1 MKDSNPKNTR
11 DLFGA
16 AIWLQVLAATSE
28 YERLLASGQQPD
40 SRVFAELYPN
50 VPSEVLLPE
59 LQRSLEEHLGSLTP
73 SKRTPKTSSTQSS
86 ELNSTERYSDL
97 ETIGSGGMGEVY
109 RGIDHECMRPVAIK
123 KIRKEQRFNPDAQK
137 RFKTEIELTA
147 QLEHPGIIPLYG
159 KGVDS
164 QGREFYAM
172 RLIAGDGTGTLDDA
186 IQSLHAQVRATNNRW
201 NARHIEQLRNLVRRL
216 VAVTDTIAYAH
227 SRGIVH
233 RDIKP
238 ANILLGAY
246 GETLISDWGLARKID
261 PPSTVAINKAPEDT
275 ARHPGSDTVVI
286 NPELKGADKLPSSDA
301 SIGVGTPG
309 YAAPE
314 LAQRHQVQYLP
325 LCDVYSIG
333 AILLRILNGK
343 KSKGNPTR
351 LHSKWR
357 SPTLSALEAI
367 GRKATATD
375 LEQRYSCVEQLR
387 SDLQNWIAS
396 EPLIATTEGFF
407 ERAIRWPNR
416 HRVAAV
422 GIASTFLI
430 TMLAGSLIVWLQSRH
445 SRAIES
451 KAQQLAEALDK
462 SNYLLEET
470 RQAKKAAEELQQLAE
485 VRQKEAI
492 NSRLLAEKRGVIAFE
507 GLLNFQELLTTNQE
521 LFQSPELAQLNESL
535 SGQSKKIF
543 ATILADLEAEYPPAP
558 KNLVR
563 LTELT
568 HRLAA
573 MESQQKNDDDAYEL
587 FNRSCDWM
595 SRILDRKDLPDHTKL
610 LLQVQIGKLRS
621 LQGLLSMRVGRNQQA
636 KPQLEESI
644 RRLEPMLNESQLS
657 VEERSIAATAFAGAL
672 SAMSMQELFA
682 GNLDDAKVL
691 QQRALAILGDQKP
704 IKYEDAMM
712 NVQVHGNMSRIYENL
727 NEPEK
732 ALSELE
738 RAATQIDDAEE
749 LILETPGGIWIRDS
763 IVRPTQQHLSVR
775 SQLAHERARLLMAKQ
790 DSPAAISVLKT
801 LFKRDSA
808 NLSQFPNDPRFI
820 ASYQTTASTL
830 VALMMNSGE
839 HLAAIKLLENW
850 EKLAQDLLDRN
861 TPSEANLQFHIV
873 AFHSAGHAF
882 EKLEKRDLALEKYQ
896 SAIQVCDQAELLRFR
911 SAANCSQRVELEIH
925 SFLLRLPTSS
935 WEEVETH
942 FNRAVRAAEELNAL
956 PASAGNVV
964 TIARTQL
971 SQGLDAMRSAG
982 KETEAAA
989 WSEKLEKLQLIRPS
1003 PTS

>member
-1 MKDSNPKNTR
+1 MKDSTPKHTR
-11 DLFGA
+11 DLIGA
-16 AIWLQVLAATSE
+16 ALWLQVLAATSE
-28 YERLLASGQQPD
+28 YELLLANGQQPD
-40 SRVFAELYPN
+40 PRVFAELYPN
-50 VPSEVLLPE
+50 VPTEVLLPE

-73 SKRTPKTSSTQSS
+73 PERIQQTSSAQFT
-86 ELNSTERYSDL
+86 ELTSTERYSDL
-97 ETIGSGGMGEVY
+97 ESIGSGGMGEVF

-201 NARHIEQLRNLVRRL
+201 NSRHIEQLRNLVRRL

-227 SRGIVH
+227 SRGVVH

-246 GETLISDWGLARKID
+246 GETLISDWGLARKFD
-261 PPSTVAINKAPEDT
+261 PASLGRINKAIDDT
-275 ARHPGSDTVVI
+275 AHHAGSDTMLV
-286 NPELKGADKLPSSDA
+286 NPELNGADEFHSSDA
-301 SIGVGTPG
+301 STGIGTPG

-314 LAQRHQVQYLP
+314 LANSPQVQYLP

-333 AILLRILNGK
+333 AILLSILTGK
-343 KSKGNPTR
+343 KSNGNPTR
-351 LHSKWR
+351 LHNKWR

-367 GRKATATD
+367 GHKATATEF
-375 LEQRYSCVEQLR
+375 EQRYSCIEQLR
-387 SDLQNWIAS
+387 SDLQNWIAG
-396 EPLIATTEGFF
+396 EPLFAVPEGVL
-407 ERAIRWPNR
+407 ESAIRWPNR

-422 GIASTFLI
+422 GIASAFLI
-430 TMLAGSLIVWLQSRH
+430 AMLAGALLVWLQSKQ
-445 SRAIES
+445 SQAIEI
-451 KAQQLAEALDK
+451 KASQLAEALDN
-462 SNYLLEET
+462 SNNLLEET
-470 RQAKKAAEELQQLAE
+470 REAKKAAEELHQLAE
-485 VRQKEAI
+485 VRHQEAT
-492 NSRLLAEKRGVIAFE
+492 NSRLLAEKRGAIAFE
-507 GLLNFQELLTTNQE
+507 ALLNFQELITTNQE
-521 LFQSPELAQLNESL
+521 VFQSPELAQLNESL

-543 ATILADLEAEYPPAP
+543 ATILSDLEADYPPAP

-587 FNRSCDWM
+587 FNRSCEWM
-595 SRILDRKDLPDHTKL
+595 RRILDRKELPLHTKL
-610 LLQVQIGKLRS
+610 LIQVHIGKLRS

-657 VEERSIAATAFAGAL
+657 EVERSVAATAFAGAI
-672 SAMSMQELFA
+672 SAISMQELFA
-682 GNLDDAKVL
+682 GNLDEAKVL
-691 QQRALAILGDQKP
+691 QQRAIAILEGQTS
-704 IKYEDAMM
+704 IKYDDAMM

-727 NEPEK
+727 NEPDK

-738 RAATQIDDAEE
+738 QAATKLDDAEE
-749 LILETPGGIWIRDS
+749 LIRETPGGIWIGES
-763 IVRPTQQHLSVR
+763 SVRPTRQHLNVR
-775 SQLAHERARLLMAKQ
+775 AQLAHERARLLLAKQ
-790 DSPAAISVLKT
+790 DSPAAISVLNT

-808 NLSQFPNDPRFI
+808 NLSQFPNDPSFV
-820 ASYQTTASTL
+820 ASYQMTSSTL
-830 VALMMNSGE
+830 VTLMMNSGE

-850 EKLAQDLLDRN
+850 EKLAKDLLARN
-861 TPSEANLQFHIV
+861 APSEANLQFLIV
-873 AFHSAGHAF
+873 AFHSSGHAF
-882 EKLEKRDLALEKYQ
+882 EKLEQRELALEKYQ
-896 SAIQVCDQAELLRFR
+896 SAIQICDRAELLRFR
-911 SAANCSQRVELEIH
+911 SAANCSQRVELEMH
-925 SFLLRLPTSS
+925 SFLLRLPSS
-935 WEEVETH
+935 PWEEVEAH

-956 PASAGNVV
+956 PPSAENIE

-971 SQGLDAMRSAG
+971 RQGLNAMRSAG

-1003 PTS
+1003 PTP

>member
-1 MKDSNPKNTR
+1 MKDPTPKHTR
-11 DLFGA
+11 DLIGSA
-16 AIWLQVLAATSE
+16 LWLQVLAATSE
-28 YERLLASGQQPD
+28 YELLLASGQQPD
-40 SRVFAELYPN
+40 PRVFAELYPN

-73 SKRTPKTSSTQSS
+73 AERIQQTSSAQST
-86 ELNSTERYSDL
+86 ELTSTERYSDL
-97 ETIGSGGMGEVY
+97 ESIGSGGMGDVF

-201 NARHIEQLRNLVRRL
+201 NSRHIEQLRNLVRRL

-227 SRGIVH
+227 SRGVVH

-246 GETLISDWGLARKID
+246 GETLISDWGLARKLD
-261 PPSTVAINKAPEDT
+261 PASSDTINKAVEDT
-275 ARHPGSDTVVI
+275 AHQAGSDAMLV
-286 NPELKGADKLPSSDA
+286 NPELNGADEFRSSDA
-301 SIGVGTPG
+301 STGIGTPG

-314 LAQRHQVQYLP
+314 LAHSPQVQYLP

-333 AILLRILNGK
+333 AILLSILTGK

-351 LHSKWR
+351 LHNKWR

-367 GRKATATD
+367 GHKATATE
-375 LEQRYSCVEQLR
+375 LEQRYSCIEQLR
-387 SDLQNWIAS
+387 SDLQNWIAG
-396 EPLIATTEGFF
+396 EPLIAVPEGVL
-407 ERAIRWPNR
+407 EHAIRWPNR

-422 GIASTFLI
+422 GIASAFLI
-430 TMLAGSLIVWLQSRH
+430 AMLAGALLVWLQSKQ
-445 SRAIES
+445 SRAIEI
-451 KAQQLAEALDK
+451 KASQLAEALDN
-462 SNYLLEET
+462 SNNLLEET
-470 RQAKKAAEELQQLAE
+470 REAKKAAEELQQLAE
-485 VRQKEAI
+485 VRQQEAT
-492 NSRLLAEKRGVIAFE
+492 NSRLLAEKRGAIAFE
-507 GLLNFQELLTTNQE
+507 ALLRFQELITINQE
-521 LFQSPELAQLNESL
+521 VFQSPELAQLNTSL

-543 ATILADLEAEYPPAP
+543 ATILSDLEADYPPAP

-568 HRLAA
+568 HRLAS

-587 FNRSCDWM
+587 FNRSCEWM
-595 SRILDRKDLPDHTKL
+595 RRFLDRKELPLHTKL
-610 LLQVQIGKLRS
+610 LIQVQIGKLRS

-657 VEERSIAATAFAGAL
+657 EEERSMAATAFAGAI
-672 SAMSMQELFA
+672 SAMSMQVLFA

-691 QQRALAILGDQKP
+691 QQRAIAILGDRKP

-727 NEPEK
+727 NEPDK

-738 RAATQIDDAEE
+738 QAATQLDDAEE
-749 LILETPGGIWIRDS
+749 LIRETPGGIWIGES
-763 IVRPTQQHLSVR
+763 SVRPTQQHLNVR
-775 SQLAHERARLLMAKQ
+775 AQLAHERARLLLAKQ

-801 LFKRDSA
+801 LHKRELA
-808 NLSQFPNDPRFI
+808 NLSQFPNDPSSV
-820 ASYQTTASTL
+820 ASYQMTSSTL
-830 VALMMNSGE
+830 VTLMMNSGE
-839 HLAAIKLLENW
+839 HIAAIKLLENW
-850 EKLAQDLLDRN
+850 EKLAKDLLARN
-861 TPSEANLQFHIV
+861 APSEANLQFLIV
-873 AFHSAGHAF
+873 AFHSSGHAF
-882 EKLEKRDLALEKYQ
+882 EKLEQRELALEKYQ
-896 SAIQVCDQAELLRFR
+896 SAIQICDQAELLRFR
-911 SAANCSQRVELEIH
+911 SAANCSQRVELEMH
-925 SFLLRLPTSS
+925 SFLLRLPSS
-935 WEEVETH
+935 PWEEAEAH
-942 FNRAVRAAEELNAL
+942 FNRAVRTAEELNSL
-956 PASAGNVV
+956 PTSAENIE
-964 TIARTQL
+964 TIASTQL
-971 SQGLDAMRSAG
+971 RQGLNAMRSAG

-1003 PTS
+1003 PTP